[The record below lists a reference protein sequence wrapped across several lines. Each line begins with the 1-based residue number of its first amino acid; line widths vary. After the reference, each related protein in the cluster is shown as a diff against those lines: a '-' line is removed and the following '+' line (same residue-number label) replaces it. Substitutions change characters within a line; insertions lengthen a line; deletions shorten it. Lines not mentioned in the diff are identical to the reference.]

1 MSAEYSRPGTAL
13 PTLDK
18 GALTSSH
25 IVRWC
30 AAQENW
36 DKIHYDRA
44 YARDVADLPDTVING
59 ALKQQFL
66 AQLATS
72 AYGEHSWLWRL
83 ACRFRSPDL
92 VGQRL
97 RGEGKVRAVE
107 HQARVTA
114 VHLDLHLFN
123 VDTGSA
129 TTEGTATVLLPVS
142 NADKPQTLPTLY
154 IEPREPLQMGIAS
167 QGVDENVPASIRRHI
182 GTEIEHIVSFNPVEA
197 GRLRLF
203 AEAVMG
209 LPAYHHDP
217 HAARSSVHGGLVAP
231 ALFPVHAMSWPA
243 GAHELDTE
251 PGALGREAVCEVGR
265 TFAKRFSLAPQG
277 LLNGGTTACIHA
289 LARPGDIVQASSRLA
304 GVRCRTGRRGE
315 RMLVFDTENRYETT
329 AGQLLVHERQT
340 ILHRLM

>member
-1 MSAEYSRPGTAL
+1 MPSEFLRLGTAL
-13 PTLDK
+13 PRLDK

-44 YARDVADLPDTVING
+44 YARDVAGLPDTVING

-66 AQLATS
+66 AQLATG
-72 AYGEHSWLWRL
+72 AFGERSWLWRL

-97 RGEGKVRAVE
+97 RGEGSIRAVDQ
-107 HQARVTA
+107 QAKVTA

-123 VDTGSA
+123 VDAGSV
-129 TTEGTATVLLPVS
+129 TTEGTAVVLLPVS
-142 NADKPQTLPTLY
+142 DADNPHTLPTLY
-154 IEPREPLQMGIAS
+154 VEPREPLQTDIAS
-167 QGVDENVPASIRRHI
+167 QGVDENVPAAIRRHI
-182 GTEIEHIVSFNPVEA
+182 GTEIERIVSFNPVEA

-217 HAARSSVHGGLVAP
+217 QAARSSVHGGLVAP

-251 PGALGREAVCEVGR
+251 PDALGREAVCEVGR
-265 TFAKRFSLAPQG
+265 AFAKRFGLPSQG
-277 LLNGGTTACIHA
+277 LLNGSTAACIHA
-289 LARPGDIVQASSRLA
+289 LARPGDTVGASSRLA
-304 GVRCRTGRRGE
+304 GVRCRTGRGGE
-315 RMLVFDTENRYETT
+315 RMLIFDTENRYETT